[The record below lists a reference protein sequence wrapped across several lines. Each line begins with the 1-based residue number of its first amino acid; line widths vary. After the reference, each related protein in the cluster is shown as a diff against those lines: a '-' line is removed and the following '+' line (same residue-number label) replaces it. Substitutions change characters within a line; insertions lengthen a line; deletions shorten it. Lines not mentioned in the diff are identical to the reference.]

1 MSRKIAVILNE
12 EQIRY
17 LWGHAIEMEDKA
29 KDAGRSHSERFFIE
43 MQEALFN
50 AEEDAKL
57 ERETELNYERGA
69 A

>member
-1 MSRKIAVILNE
+1 
-12 EQIRY
+12 
-17 LWGHAIEMEDKA
+17 
-29 KDAGRSHSERFFIE
+29 